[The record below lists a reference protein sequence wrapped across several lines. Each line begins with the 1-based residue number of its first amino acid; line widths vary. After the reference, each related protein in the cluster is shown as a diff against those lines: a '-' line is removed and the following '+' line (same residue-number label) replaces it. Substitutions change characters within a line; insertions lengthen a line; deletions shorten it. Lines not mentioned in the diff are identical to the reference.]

1 MTDEQIIEKL
11 GLTDVDDASREVLVG
26 QVRSVVE
33 MRLIGVVSELLS
45 DEQLDEFKKL
55 QDAGDN
61 DAVWKWLDETLTVSV
76 DELRQAVMTDYLAER
91 AARA

>member
-26 QVRSVVE
+26 QVRSVTE

-55 QDAGDN
+55 QDDGDN

-76 DELRQAVMTDYLAER
+76 DELRQAVMTDYLVER